1 MVGIGTASTV
11 LNNRLDMFSRSFS
24 FSRCFHSSCSKLA
37 WYWRPRQSSVPA
49 LYKIRKEPWLTPT
62 MILVGIMPV
71 FTFALGT
78 WQLQRLRW
86 KINLIDELE
95 EKLELEPLNLPPK
108 IKF

>member
-1 MVGIGTASTV
+1 M
-11 LNNRLDMFSRSFS
+11 
-24 FSRCFHSSCSKLA
+24 
-37 WYWRPRQSSVPA
+37 
-49 LYKIRKEPWLTPT
+49 
-62 MILVGIMPV
+62 LVGIMPV

-108 IKF
+108 IKFGGSAFFSIL

>member
-1 MVGIGTASTV
+1 
-11 LNNRLDMFSRSFS
+11 
-24 FSRCFHSSCSKLA
+24 
-37 WYWRPRQSSVPA
+37 
-49 LYKIRKEPWLTPT
+49 

-95 EKLELEPLNLPPK
+95 EKLELEPLTLPPK
-108 IKF
+108 IKFSAFYLFSDIA